1 MFNFGFG
8 REVITPKRG
17 IGLAG
22 YFNARPNRGVLDD
35 LFVKALLME
44 KDGVTTGFLVYDLC
58 FLTVEAV
65 EEIRSEVKKA
75 GFDFADR
82 LIYSAIHTH
91 TGPQFSEFF
100 GLPFAPEYV
109 EVLKAKSVAAVRT
122 AAAGLAPGELLIN
135 SGTENPFSFVRRYW
149 MKNGTVVTNPG
160 RNNPDVVKP
169 ESDFDRTVTVL
180 GVRQEGRLAA
190 VMVNL
195 ANHTDTIDGD
205 LVSADWPGRM
215 EREIQYQLGED
226 VPVMTFIDASGD
238 INHFDIRADFN
249 QSCYEEALRIGRGY
263 AKIVLGLLN
272 GLQPVEADRIE
283 VSCRSLEIP
292 YRDIPAEKLAAA
304 KELLATVPEENESG
318 SMTSEGIASGSG
330 AVARFF
336 AASLIE
342 YAQVCSGKSRRF
354 ELTAIKL
361 GKELAFVSLPGEPFN
376 GIARAIRAKSP
387 LGRTVI
393 ISLAQGECGYIAM
406 PECFDRGGYEVLPV
420 VGGSPRED
428 TAERLIAET
437 LKNLGE

>member
-1 MFNFGFG
+1 MIDFGFS

-22 YFNARPNRGVLDD
+22 YFNHRPNRGVLDD
-35 LFVKALLME
+35 LYVRALLME
-44 KDGVTTGFLVYDLC
+44 KDGVTAGFLVYDLC

-65 EEIRSEVKKA
+65 EEIRKAVRAA
-75 GFDFADR
+75 GFAFADN

-100 GLPFAPEYV
+100 GLPYNPEYV
-109 EVLKAKSVAAVRT
+109 EVLKAQSVAAVET
-122 AAAGLAPGELLIN
+122 AAANLAPGELLVAT
-135 SGTENPFSFVRRYW
+135 GTENPFAFVRRYW

-169 ESDFDRTVTVL
+169 ESEFDRTVSVL
-180 GVRQEGRLAA
+180 AVRQEGRLAA

-215 EREIQYQLGED
+215 ERDIQDALGED
-226 VPVMTFIDASGD
+226 VPVLTMIDPSGD
-238 INHFDIRADFN
+238 INHFDLAADFN
-249 QSCYEEALRIGRGY
+249 QSCYAEARRIGAGY
-263 AKIVLGLLN
+263 AKIVLGLLKK
-272 GLQPVEADRIE
+272 LAPVAADRIE
-283 VSCRSLEIP
+283 VSTRRIEIP
-292 YRDIPAEKLAAA
+292 YRTIPADKLAAA
-304 KELLATVPEENESG
+304 EKLLATVPDEQESG

-336 AASLIE
+336 AASLVE
-342 YAQVCSGKSRRF
+342 YARVCSGTSRTF
-354 ELTAIKL
+354 DLTAVKL
-361 GKELAFVSLPGEPFN
+361 GKELAFESLPGEPFN

-387 LGRTVI
+387 FAKTVI
-393 ISLAQGECGYIAM
+393 VSLAQGECGYIAM

-428 TAERLIAET
+428 TAERLIAEA
-437 LKNLGE
+437 LANLNA